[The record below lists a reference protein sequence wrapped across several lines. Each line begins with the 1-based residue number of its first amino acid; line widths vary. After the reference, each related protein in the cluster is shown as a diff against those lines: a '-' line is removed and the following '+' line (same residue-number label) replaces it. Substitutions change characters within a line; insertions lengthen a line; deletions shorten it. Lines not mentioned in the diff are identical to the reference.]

1 MFEASPVPNSCPD
14 SRKHDDDR
22 LSQVVEGIIRMAS
35 GDLTTHIP
43 TSKARDQVDAVITGI
58 NLLAAELS
66 EVYADFED
74 RVETRTRE
82 LRDAHERMQHMA
94 MTDSLTG
101 VGNRTSLR
109 QTLEAA
115 VKARN
120 DGEPGPAVLMI
131 DLDGFKDINDS
142 FGHHSGDLVLMEI
155 AVRLVTAAG
164 PEADVARLGGD
175 EFAVLLPATTAQQS
189 RTAAARVMEAL
200 KRRIQ
205 LDDLDV
211 WPLASIGIHL
221 AVPGEDSSD
230 ILLRA
235 DTAMYAAK
243 DDAQQRIKF
252 FEPVMLYSR
261 QLRRDLAGELRH
273 AVPRGELELAYQP
286 VVDLATGRMQGVEA
300 LARWNHPTRGLLMPD
315 RFIPLAEDTG
325 LIVGLGRWVLRV
337 ALEQL
342 AEWRGLLP
350 AEAKFQMRVN
360 LAASELQS
368 MDLVDHVRRA
378 LRETG
383 MPASSLILEITES
396 AFITGGEVETYSLK
410 SLRAL
415 GVGLEIDD
423 FGTGYSSISYLRRL
437 PVDTV
442 KVDRSLIADIDDDDG
457 QLRFVDAVHNLIR
470 AAGME
475 AVFEGIETAA
485 QAEQLHKMG
494 CCSGQGYYFSRPL
507 PAAQVSGLLREG
519 RTLPAAA
526 VGLPAPPAGTG
537 RPRESAP
544 TARARR

>member
-1 MFEASPVPNSCPD
+1 MPDQEPPARQPLAATPAMPAVPEPRD
-14 SRKHDDDR
+14 EPRDDR

-35 GDLTTHIP
+35 GDLSTYIP

-58 NLLAAELS
+58 NLLAGELS
-66 EVYADFED
+66 EVYADFEE
-74 RVETRTRE
+74 RVETRTQE
-82 LRDAHERMQHMA
+82 LREAHEQMQHMA
-94 MTDSLTG
+94 MTDPLTG
-101 VGNRTSLR
+101 VGNRSSLR
-109 QTLEAA
+109 ESLDAA
-115 VKARN
+115 VGARK

-142 FGHHSGDLVLMEI
+142 FGHHAGDLVLMEI
-155 AVRLVTAAG
+155 AIRLVAAAG
-164 PEADVARLGGD
+164 TESDVARLGGD
-175 EFAVLLPATTAQQS
+175 EFAVLLPASTMQHA
-189 RTAAARVMEAL
+189 RTAAARIMEAL
-200 KRRIQ
+200 KRRIK

-211 WPLASIGIHL
+211 WPRASVGIHL
-221 AVPGEDSSD
+221 AAPREDANS

-261 QLRRDLAGELRH
+261 QLRRDMAGELRH
-273 AVPRGELELAYQP
+273 AVERGELQLAYQP
-286 VVDLATGRMQGVEA
+286 VVELETGRLQGVEA
-300 LARWNHPTRGLLMPD
+300 LVRWNHPVRGLIMPD
-315 RFIPLAEDTG
+315 SFIPLAEETG
-325 LIVGLGRWVLRV
+325 LIVGIGRWVLRA

-342 AEWRGLLP
+342 VGWRDLVP
-350 AEAKFQMRVN
+350 AEGNFQMRVN

-368 MDLVDHVRRA
+368 MDLVDYVRRA

-383 MPASSLILEITES
+383 LPASSLVLEITES

-410 SLRAL
+410 SLQAL
-415 GVGLEIDD
+415 GVGLAIDD

-442 KVDRSLIADIDDDDG
+442 KVDRSLIAEIDDDDG

-485 QAEQLHKMG
+485 QARQLHKMG

-507 PAAQVSGLLREG
+507 PPAQLTGLLREG
-519 RTLPAAA
+519 STLPQAA
-526 VGLPAPPAGTG
+526 VRLPG
-537 RPRESAP
+537 
-544 TARARR
+544 

>member
-1 MFEASPVPNSCPD
+1 MPNLEPPARQPLVAAPATPAVPEPVPELRDEP
-14 SRKHDDDR
+14 RDDR

-35 GDLTTHIP
+35 GDLSTYIP

-58 NLLAAELS
+58 NLLAGELS
-66 EVYADFED
+66 EVYADFEE
-74 RVETRTRE
+74 RVETRTQE
-82 LRDAHERMQHMA
+82 LREAHEQMQHMA
-94 MTDSLTG
+94 MTDPLTG
-101 VGNRTSLR
+101 VGNRSSLR
-109 QTLEAA
+109 ESLDAA
-115 VKARN
+115 VSARK

-142 FGHHSGDLVLMEI
+142 FGHHAGDLVLMEI
-155 AVRLVTAAG
+155 AIRLVAAAG
-164 PEADVARLGGD
+164 TESDVARLGGD
-175 EFAVLLPATTAQQS
+175 EFAVLLPASTMQHA
-189 RTAAARVMEAL
+189 RTAAARIMEAL
-200 KRRIQ
+200 KRRIK

-211 WPLASIGIHL
+211 WPRASVGIHL
-221 AVPGEDSSD
+221 AAPREDANS

-261 QLRRDLAGELRH
+261 QLRRDMAGELRH
-273 AVPRGELELAYQP
+273 AVERGELQLAYQP
-286 VVDLATGRMQGVEA
+286 VVELETGRLQGVEA
-300 LARWNHPTRGLLMPD
+300 LVRWNHPVRGLIMPD
-315 RFIPLAEDTG
+315 SFIPLAEETG
-325 LIVGLGRWVLRV
+325 LIVGIGRWVLRA

-342 AEWRGLLP
+342 VGWRDLVP
-350 AEAKFQMRVN
+350 AEGNFQMRVN

-368 MDLVDHVRRA
+368 MDLVDYVRRA

-383 MPASSLILEITES
+383 LPASSLVLEITES

-410 SLRAL
+410 SLQAL
-415 GVGLEIDD
+415 GVGLAIDD

-442 KVDRSLIADIDDDDG
+442 KVDRSLIAEIDDDDG

-485 QAEQLHKMG
+485 QARQLHKMG

-507 PAAQVSGLLREG
+507 PPAQLTGLLREG
-519 RTLPAAA
+519 STLPQAA
-526 VGLPAPPAGTG
+526 VRLTG
-537 RPRESAP
+537 
-544 TARARR
+544 

>member
-1 MFEASPVPNSCPD
+1 MPAVPEPRD
-14 SRKHDDDR
+14 EPRDDR

-35 GDLTTHIP
+35 GDLSTYIP

-58 NLLAAELS
+58 NLLAGELS
-66 EVYADFED
+66 EVYADFEE
-74 RVETRTRE
+74 RVETRTQE
-82 LRDAHERMQHMA
+82 LREAHEQMQHMA
-94 MTDSLTG
+94 MTDPLTG
-101 VGNRTSLR
+101 VGNRSSLR
-109 QTLEAA
+109 ESLDAA
-115 VKARN
+115 VGARK

-142 FGHHSGDLVLMEI
+142 FGHHAGDLVLMEI
-155 AVRLVTAAG
+155 AIRLVAAAG
-164 PEADVARLGGD
+164 TESDVARLGGD
-175 EFAVLLPATTAQQS
+175 EFAVLLPASTMQHA
-189 RTAAARVMEAL
+189 RTAAARIMEAL
-200 KRRIQ
+200 KRRIK

-211 WPLASIGIHL
+211 WPRASVGIHL
-221 AVPGEDSSD
+221 AAPREDANS

-261 QLRRDLAGELRH
+261 QLRRDMAGELRH
-273 AVPRGELELAYQP
+273 AVERGELQLAYQP
-286 VVDLATGRMQGVEA
+286 VVELETGRLQGVEA
-300 LARWNHPTRGLLMPD
+300 LVRWNHPVRGLIMPD
-315 RFIPLAEDTG
+315 SFIPLAEETG
-325 LIVGLGRWVLRV
+325 LIVGIGRWVLRA

-342 AEWRGLLP
+342 VGWRDLVP
-350 AEAKFQMRVN
+350 AEGNFQMRVN

-368 MDLVDHVRRA
+368 MDLVDYVRRA

-383 MPASSLILEITES
+383 LPASSLVLEITES

-410 SLRAL
+410 SLQAL
-415 GVGLEIDD
+415 GVGLAIDD

-442 KVDRSLIADIDDDDG
+442 KVDRSLIAEIDDDDG

-485 QAEQLHKMG
+485 QARQLHKMG

-507 PAAQVSGLLREG
+507 PPAQLTGLLREG
-519 RTLPAAA
+519 STLPQAA
-526 VGLPAPPAGTG
+526 VRLPG
-537 RPRESAP
+537 
-544 TARARR
+544 

>member
-1 MFEASPVPNSCPD
+1 LPEPAVRTVKRPE
-14 SRKHDDDR
+14 DDR

-35 GDLTTHIP
+35 GDLSTYIP

-58 NLLAAELS
+58 NLLAGELS
-66 EVYADFED
+66 EVYADFEE
-74 RVETRTRE
+74 RVETRTQE
-82 LRDAHERMQHMA
+82 LREAHEQMQHMA
-94 MTDSLTG
+94 MTDPLTG
-101 VGNRTSLR
+101 VGNRSSLR
-109 QTLEAA
+109 EVLDAA
-115 VKARN
+115 VSARKE
-120 DGEPGPAVLMI
+120 GEPGPAVLMI

-142 FGHHSGDLVLMEI
+142 FGHHAGDLVLMEV
-155 AVRLVTAAG
+155 AVRLVAAAG
-164 PEADVARLGGD
+164 TATEVARLGGD
-175 EFAVLLPATTAQQS
+175 EFAVLLPVSTVQQS
-189 RTAAARVMEAL
+189 RTAATRIMEAL
-200 KRRIQ
+200 KRRIT

-211 WPLASIGIHL
+211 WPRASIGIHL
-221 AVPGEDSSD
+221 AAPGEDGSD

-243 DDAQQRIKF
+243 DDSHQRIKF

-261 QLRRDLAGELRH
+261 QLRRDMAGELRH
-273 AVPRGELELAYQP
+273 AVERGELQLAYQP
-286 VVDLATGRMQGVEA
+286 VVELETGRLQGVEA
-300 LARWNHPTRGLLMPD
+300 LVRWNHPARGLIMPD
-315 RFIPLAEDTG
+315 AFIPLAEDTG
-325 LIVGLGRWVLRV
+325 LIVGIGRWVLRA
-337 ALEQL
+337 ALQQL
-342 AEWRGLLP
+342 AEWRDLVP
-350 AEAKFQMRVN
+350 AQGNFQLRVN

-383 MPASSLILEITES
+383 IPASALILEITES

-410 SLRAL
+410 SLKAL

-442 KVDRSLIADIDDDDG
+442 KVDRSLIADIDDDEG

-485 QAEQLHKMG
+485 QAAQLHKMG

-507 PAAQVSGLLREG
+507 PPEQVSGLLREG
-519 RTLPAAA
+519 STLPQAA
-526 VGLPAPPAGTG
+526 VGLPGQLTG
-537 RPRESAP
+537 
-544 TARARR
+544 

>member
-1 MFEASPVPNSCPD
+1 MPDLEPPARQPLAAAPATPAVPEPVPELRDEP
-14 SRKHDDDR
+14 RDDR

-35 GDLTTHIP
+35 GDLSTYIP

-58 NLLAAELS
+58 NLLAGELS
-66 EVYADFED
+66 EVYADFEE
-74 RVETRTRE
+74 RVETRTQE
-82 LRDAHERMQHMA
+82 LREAHEQMQHMA
-94 MTDSLTG
+94 MTDPLTG
-101 VGNRTSLR
+101 VGNRSSLR
-109 QTLEAA
+109 EALDAA
-115 VKARN
+115 VSARK

-142 FGHHSGDLVLMEI
+142 FGHHAGDLVLMEI
-155 AVRLVTAAG
+155 AIRLVAAAG
-164 PEADVARLGGD
+164 TESDVARLGGD
-175 EFAVLLPATTAQQS
+175 EFAVLLPASTMQHA
-189 RTAAARVMEAL
+189 RTAAARIMEAL
-200 KRRIQ
+200 KRRIK

-211 WPLASIGIHL
+211 WPRASVGIHL
-221 AVPGEDSSD
+221 AAPREDANS

-261 QLRRDLAGELRH
+261 QLRRDMAGELRH
-273 AVPRGELELAYQP
+273 AVERGELQLAYQP
-286 VVDLATGRMQGVEA
+286 VVELETGRLQGVEA
-300 LARWNHPTRGLLMPD
+300 LVRWNHPVRGLIMPD
-315 RFIPLAEDTG
+315 SFIPLAEETG
-325 LIVGLGRWVLRV
+325 LIVGIGRWVLRA

-342 AEWRGLLP
+342 VGWRDLVP
-350 AEAKFQMRVN
+350 AEGNFQMRVN

-368 MDLVDHVRRA
+368 MDLVDYVRRA

-383 MPASSLILEITES
+383 LPASSLVLEITES

-410 SLRAL
+410 SLQAL
-415 GVGLEIDD
+415 GVGLAIDD

-442 KVDRSLIADIDDDDG
+442 KVDRSLIAEIDDDDG

-485 QAEQLHKMG
+485 QARQLHKMG

-507 PAAQVSGLLREG
+507 PPAQLTGLLREG
-519 RTLPAAA
+519 STLPQAA
-526 VGLPAPPAGTG
+526 VRLPG
-537 RPRESAP
+537 
-544 TARARR
+544 

>member
-1 MFEASPVPNSCPD
+1 MLPDPAVSAFQVP
-14 SRKHDDDR
+14 DDDR

-35 GDLTTHIP
+35 GDLSTYIP

-58 NLLAAELS
+58 NLLAGELS

-74 RVETRTRE
+74 RVETRTQE
-82 LRDAHERMQHMA
+82 LREAHEQMQHMA
-94 MTDSLTG
+94 MTDPLTG
-101 VGNRTSLR
+101 VGNRSSLR
-109 QTLEAA
+109 QALDAA
-115 VKARN
+115 VKARK
-120 DGEPGPAVLMI
+120 DGAPGPAVLMI

-142 FGHHSGDLVLMEI
+142 FGHHAGDLVLMEI
-155 AVRLVTAAG
+155 AVRLVSAAG
-164 PEADVARLGGD
+164 PDADVARLGGD
-175 EFAVLLPATTAQQS
+175 EFAVLLPVSTAQQS
-189 RTAAARVMEAL
+189 RTTAVRIMEAL
-200 KRRIQ
+200 KRRIK

-211 WPLASIGIHL
+211 WPRASIGIHQ
-221 AVPGEDSSD
+221 AAPAEDGSD

-261 QLRRDLAGELRH
+261 QLRREMAGELRH
-273 AVPRGELELAYQP
+273 AVERSELELAYQP
-286 VVDLATGRMQGVEA
+286 VVELDTGVVQGVEA
-300 LARWNHPTRGLLMPD
+300 LVRWKHPVRGLIMPD
-315 RFIPLAEDTG
+315 SFIPLAEETG
-325 LIVGLGRWVLRV
+325 LIVGIGRWVLRA

-342 AEWRGLLP
+342 ASWRDKLHVHRG
-350 AEAKFQMRVN
+350 FQMRVN

-368 MDLVDHVRRA
+368 MDLVDYVRRA

-383 MPASSLILEITES
+383 VPASALILEITES

-410 SLRAL
+410 SLHAL

-442 KVDRSLIADIDDDDG
+442 KVDRLLIADINDDDG

-470 AAGME
+470 SAGME

-485 QAEQLHKMG
+485 QAEQLKKMG

-507 PAAQVSGLLREG
+507 PPEQVSILLREG
-519 RTLPAAA
+519 TTLPQA
-526 VGLPAPPAGTG
+526 GISLPG
-537 RPRESAP
+537 
-544 TARARR
+544 

>member
-1 MFEASPVPNSCPD
+1 MPD
-14 SRKHDDDR
+14 PAPEPHPELDDDR

-35 GDLTTHIP
+35 GDLSTYIP

-58 NLLAAELS
+58 NLLAGELS

-74 RVETRTRE
+74 RVETRTQALRE
-82 LRDAHERMQHMA
+82 AHEQMQHMA
-94 MTDSLTG
+94 MTDPLTG
-101 VGNRTSLR
+101 VGNRSSLR
-109 QTLEAA
+109 QALDNA
-115 VKARN
+115 VQARPE
-120 DGEPGPAVLMI
+120 GGLGPAVLMI

-142 FGHHSGDLVLMEI
+142 FGHHAGDLVLMKI
-155 AVRLVTAAG
+155 ATRLVGAAG
-164 PEADVARLGGD
+164 AESAVARLGGD
-175 EFAVLLPATTAQQS
+175 EFAVLLPVSTAQQS
-189 RTAAARVMEAL
+189 RNAATRIMEAL
-200 KRRIQ
+200 KLRIQ

-211 WPLASIGIHL
+211 WPRASIGIHL
-221 AVPGEDSSD
+221 AVPDEAGSD

-243 DDAQQRIKF
+243 DDVHQRIKF

-273 AVPRGELELAYQP
+273 AVTRGELQLVYQP
-286 VVDLATGRMQGVEA
+286 VVELETGKLQGVEA
-300 LARWNHPTRGLLMPD
+300 LVRWHHPTRGLIMPD
-315 RFIPLAEDTG
+315 SFIPLAEDTG
-325 LIVGLGRWVLRV
+325 LIVGIGRWVLRT

-342 AEWRGLLP
+342 AGWCALLRP
-350 AEAKFQMRVN
+350 EDQFQVRVN

-368 MDLVDHVRRA
+368 MDLVDYVRRA

-396 AFITGGEVETYSLK
+396 AFIAGGEVETYSLK
-410 SLRAL
+410 SLQAL

-442 KVDRSLIADIDDDDG
+442 KVDRSLIEDIDDDDG
-457 QLRFVDAVHNLIR
+457 QLQFVAAVHNLIR

-485 QAEQLHKMG
+485 QAKQLHKMG

-507 PAAQVSGLLREG
+507 PAEQVATLLREG
-519 RTLPAAA
+519 RTLPEAA
-526 VGLPAPPAGTG
+526 VVLPEAAVVLPDSGAALPDSGAAL
-537 RPRESAP
+537 PS
-544 TARARR
+544 